1 MPTTNQ
7 DAHPVKTKLRTF
19 YTHAANQLTHRR
31 LTAIWVAALTFTIF
45 VSPAA
50 AQDSSQ
56 PIMTT
61 VENATAWL
69 TGIGPAVGTLN
80 AGFNMMKA
88 SGTNKSGK
96 KKEYKE
102 NIRSSLMYG
111 WGLGMLMGIT
121 SLITRWTGVG
131 A

>member
-1 MPTTNQ
+1 MTDPSEEHNSQSSTGYIERFI
-7 DAHPVKTKLRTF
+7 HPFVFLWVG
-19 YTHAANQLTHRR
+19 ALTVT
-31 LTAIWVAALTFTIF
+31 LFIDPVAA
-45 VSPAA
+45 
-50 AQDSSQ
+50 QESSQ

-131 A
+131 M

>member
-1 MPTTNQ
+1 MTDPSEEHNGQPKTSYFERFT
-7 DAHPVKTKLRTF
+7 HPFVFL
-19 YTHAANQLTHRR
+19 
-31 LTAIWVAALTFTIF
+31 WVGALTFTLFIDP
-45 VSPAA
+45 VAA
-50 AQDSSQ
+50 AETSD

-131 A
+131 M